1 MSKSRIFKTARITP
15 KELAKIA
22 ADINDGA
29 VAVFP
34 TDTVYGIGT
43 NAFNEESI
51 RRIYE
56 IKNRPAAVPLQIL
69 VGSVPLAQEIVL
81 WNESAE
87 KLAAAFWPGALTMI
101 LTPNEKGRALR
112 RGFAGLGLR
121 VPGNPFLVGL
131 LETMRAPLASTSA
144 NLHEMDVITTEKE
157 LLKTFENKADIILLG
172 GTLSPVASTVL
183 NMTESPVMV
192 REAAITWEEL
202 EAVLKKH

>member
-15 KELAKIA
+15 EELAKIA

-157 LLKTFENKADIILLG
+157 LLKTFEDKVDIILLG